1 MLLATLSEENR
12 ALTEAYFMKRPVV
25 TALFLC
31 AVATLS
37 GCPIYNH
44 EDAGCYHS
52 SDCAPGFVCD
62 VRSGDC
68 YQPSSSNSC
77 SRPQDCAVDAT
88 CGRAAECIAGD
99 CSFPGTGCVSGYTCD
114 SSSGVWA
121 CVPSGS
127 AGSAE
132 AGAAGASSGGSDTAG
147 QGGAP

>member
-1 MLLATLSEENR
+1 
-12 ALTEAYFMKRPVV
+12 MKRPVV

-37 GCPIYNH
+37 GCPIYDH

-52 SDCAPGFVCD
+52 SDCAPGYACD
-62 VRSGDC
+62 DRSGDC
-68 YQPSSSNSC
+68 YLPSSNNC
-77 SRPQDCAVDAT
+77 SRPQDCAADET
-88 CGRAAECIAGD
+88 CSRAGECVAGD
-99 CSFPGTGCVSGYTCD
+99 CTFPGSGCVSGYTCV
-114 SSSGVWA
+114 SSSGVWS

-132 AGAAGASSGGSDTAG
+132 AGAAGASSGGSNTAG